1 MVIIQWTALAYSY
14 WSHKHGYLWQEPDK
28 ELYVNDNKYLSSK
41 QTKLITRERITDQL
55 TPSLTVLPRKVILQQ

>member
-14 WSHKHGYLWQEPDK
+14 WSHKHGYLWQETDK

-41 QTKLITRERITDQL
+41 QTKTYFCQINF
-55 TPSLTVLPRKVILQQ
+55 PSNDFDSS

>member
-41 QTKLITRERITDQL
+41 QTKTYYKRENHWPAD
-55 TPSLTVLPRKVILQQ
+55 P